1 MAGGREKGLLM
12 LRLAPRL
19 VVHLLFMLVKMHGSP
34 SSVCQPYQWVVL
46 ANTFDLMSEG
56 KQVLLEGHLL
66 PGRAAHHDAGVV
78 EVGALLILA
87 VAELHKVKAPT
98 R

>member
-12 LRLAPRL
+12 LRLAPGL

-46 ANTFDLMSEG
+46 AKTFDLMSEG

-66 PGRAAHHDAGVV
+66 PGWAAHHDAGVV

-87 VAELHKVKAPT
+87 VAELHKVKTPM